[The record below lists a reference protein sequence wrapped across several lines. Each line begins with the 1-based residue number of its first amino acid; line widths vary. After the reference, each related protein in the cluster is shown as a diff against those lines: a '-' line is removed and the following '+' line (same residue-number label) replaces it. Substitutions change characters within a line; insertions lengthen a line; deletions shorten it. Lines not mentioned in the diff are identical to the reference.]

1 MMGLSRNLHRPS
13 RPEPEHAAGIPAMFF
28 ICCLLLLTPIEAYSQ
43 LATRAGF
50 SAGYGF
56 NSNFMLAGQE
66 VKGSGGLIFCG
77 GGNVMIPIG
86 NTIFVSGGLHA
97 KTIFASGRI
106 GVSRYRAQTVRLVM
120 PLQLGMKLG
129 TDFEL
134 SAGCMISHNR
144 DFAQFHIRK
153 PHSMRYDLLAQ
164 IAYLGAE
171 RWFLTLKIMHNVGAP
186 RGFLTNDPKTAILP
200 GVSYRL
206 KTYQKQQ

>member
-1 MMGLSRNLHRPS
+1 MLGHSLKSNISKSPSPDNACRFILS
-13 RPEPEHAAGIPAMFF
+13 IVVW
-28 ICCLLLLTPIEAYSQ
+28 CLLFFMPVTALSQ
-43 LATRAGF
+43 PAIRTAF

-56 NSNFMLAGQE
+56 NRNFMLAGKE

-77 GGNVMIPIG
+77 GGNVMIPVG

-106 GVSRYRAQTVRLVM
+106 GVSRYRAQTVRLAV
-120 PLQLGMKLG
+120 PLQLGLKLG

-144 DFAQFHIRK
+144 DFVQFHIRK

-164 IAYLGAE
+164 FAYLGAE
-171 RWFLTLKIMHNVGAP
+171 RWFLTLKIMHNVGTP
-186 RGFLTNDPKTAILP
+186 HGFLTNDPKTAILP

-206 KTYQKQQ
+206 KTYRNQQ